1 MASGFQLIS
10 SVCYFESGNDW
21 WVSKH
26 IKKPIRSTVFS
37 LGWHLNNIWLAAGS
51 CDFKCSQVSIYE
63 VDQQDCR
70 KFCTTGINGAMMI
83 WDFNVCLSSGSWQ
96 RWCAARA
103 MHELSTEPPC
113 HSAC

>member
-1 MASGFQLIS
+1 MGSGAQLIF
-10 SVCYFESGNDW
+10 SVCYFESEKDW
-21 WVSKH
+21 WVSKY
-26 IKKPIRSTVFS
+26 IKKPIHSTVLSF
-37 LGWHLNNIWLAAGS
+37 LGWHPNNILLGAGS
-51 CDFKCSQVSIYE
+51 YDFKCSQVSIYE

-103 MHELSTEPPC
+103 MHELSTEQEGP
-113 HSAC
+113 